1 MTEDSSKV
9 DEALNASKH
18 LARTSLEQ
26 IRFNTAATAEA
37 IENINRN
44 LDAIE
49 QRRLRSTQK
58 ENELVTEEVVA
69 EELVSEEFVAEEF
82 VAEEFV
88 AEEFVAEE
96 FVAEEFV
103 AEEVVSEE
111 FITEELSNTSF
122 QIQFE
127 RTQTVA
133 PIAAGILKVVQKNR
147 FSGDKH
153 TVYWDELDQLVLVR
167 NSDGAQ
173 LMKASYNSENSQWEP
188 VEPSQLTSEEVQ
200 HFQQLIPKIQPGLQ
214 HLKEEKERVQ
224 NRNRGLSL

>member
-18 LARTSLEQ
+18 LARTSLER

-69 EELVSEEFVAEEF
+69 SEFVSEEVVASKL
-82 VAEEFV
+82 VC
-88 AEEFVAEE
+88 
-96 FVAEEFV
+96 
-103 AEEVVSEE
+103 EEVVSEE

-122 QIQFE
+122 QVQFE

-133 PIAAGILKVVQKNR
+133 PIVAGILKVVEKNR
-147 FSGDKH
+147 FEGDKH

-188 VEPSQLTSEEVQ
+188 VEPSLLTSEEVQ

-224 NRNRGLSL
+224 NRNSGLSL